1 MEKNYFEK
9 QKENVEFLIEHQMRE
24 WGIDAKVNWDFPN
37 VEVLITN
44 DGEDELM
51 ELTIT
56 VNVKTKEYAI
66 RGISYKKDGEN
77 KIPSVMSYDSNLIN
91 SVVDLTSNVSKV
103 AFNDLSEYVDGLKEE
118 EIEVVDGNGNEIK
131 DKEEEKEVEF
141 EAEKELN
148 SAANE

>member
-9 QKENVEFLIEHQMRE
+9 QKENVEFLIEHQMKG

-37 VEVLITN
+37 VEVLIAN

-66 RGISYKKDGEN
+66 RGLSYKKDGEN

-91 SVVDLTSNVSKV
+91 SIVDLTSNVSKV

-118 EIEVVDGNGNEIK
+118 EAGSIDGNEVK
-131 DKEEEKEVEF
+131 DKEDKKEVEF